1 MWADGEGYRFT
12 RLTEDQVL
20 VDFDHESAKNPVNWT
35 HVSVIKLTGYEQIK
49 LTASYLRQLEKE
61 NVHRPHST
69 LSGAQLW
76 NIVLFTQQCRSSDDA
91 RIQCHR

>member
-49 LTASYLRQLEKE
+49 LTASHL
-61 NVHRPHST
+61 
-69 LSGAQLW
+69 
-76 NIVLFTQQCRSSDDA
+76 
-91 RIQCHR
+91 